1 MKKIAVVM
9 ISIVGVIATLVAGI
23 YIGKTTRN
31 NEVAELQAQYEEVY
45 DKLVEAE
52 SARDKAEAK
61 VVEDESRID
70 ELEEGIF
77 NMMNGDAYDIQIK
90 TKVDDNTTVT
100 DHYYNETGKWYDDQH
115 DTITVSCSLVGFN

>member
-52 SARDKAEAK
+52 SARDKAEVKA
-61 VVEDESRID
+61 V
-70 ELEEGIF
+70 
-77 NMMNGDAYDIQIK
+77 
-90 TKVDDNTTVT
+90 
-100 DHYYNETGKWYDDQH
+100 
-115 DTITVSCSLVGFN
+115 